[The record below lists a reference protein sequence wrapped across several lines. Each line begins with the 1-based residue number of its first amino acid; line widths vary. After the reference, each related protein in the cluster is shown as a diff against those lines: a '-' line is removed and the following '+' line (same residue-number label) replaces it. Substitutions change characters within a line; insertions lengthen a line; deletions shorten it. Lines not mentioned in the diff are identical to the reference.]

1 MSDRIR
7 VLQLGFRDWS
17 ELYRLPPHIQF
28 TYVDIFEEAPSKPYD
43 IVFID
48 RWLFEE
54 ELEPLW
60 KATKAYCLFL
70 TEEAEAEVTEEVQDY
85 FECKKGKHLDK
96 ADVQDF
102 LLKEVRNY
110 FSGHYG
116 EKYNLNNIAI
126 AQGFDGNVKWD
137 GNHSVIVNGDYGEE
151 FNQIIYW
158 RSNIP
163 LFHGQAIE
171 FWLEYQ
177 KDKSVEI
184 EFSVT
189 QFVRGNLDAIQQKKI
204 YTESDLKDVVVF
216 ECAKAEGTIFV
227 SLQAKGCGELK
238 VIALHDRYSRRGHGY
253 FIPGGERYVT
263 SDREEMFC
271 YFEPGDRKPPL
282 NVYFSGYKMKQ
293 GFEGYNLMR
302 KMGSPFLLIA
312 EPRLEGGSFY
322 MGTEEYEAMIVLAIR
337 KYMDEL
343 NFSGEQ
349 VVMAGVSMGTFGAM
363 YYGCDIKPHAMLV
376 GKPLIS
382 IGNVALN
389 ERLHRPGGFPT
400 SLDVLHTICGDTDE
414 AAIQNLNDKFWN
426 KFDSTD
432 WGKSK
437 FVVSYMIEDD
447 YDSDAYDMLIS
458 HLKSAGAQVYG
469 KGIHGRHNDETGAIV
484 SWFVNQFEKILDE
497 DFGRRI
503 KK

>member
-28 TYVDIFEEAPSKPYD
+28 TYVDVFEEAPSKPYD

-85 FECKKGKHLDK
+85 FECKKGKHLAK

-102 LLKEVRNY
+102 LLSEVRNY
-110 FSGHYG
+110 FPGHYG
-116 EKYNLNNIAI
+116 EKFILNNLSI
-126 AQGFDGNVKWD
+126 AQGFKGNVKWN
-137 GNHSVIVNGDYGEE
+137 GNYSVTVNGDFGEE
-151 FNQIIYW
+151 FSQIIYW
-158 RSNIP
+158 RNNFP
-163 LFHGQAIE
+163 VFAGQAIE
-171 FWLEYQ
+171 LWLEYQ
-177 KDKSVEI
+177 KTPGVEI
-184 EFSVT
+184 ALSVI
-189 QFVRGNLDAIQQKKI
+189 QFVQGSLSEIQQKWMFS
-204 YTESDLKDVVVF
+204 ESELDEIVVLDNQL
-216 ECAKAEGTIFV
+216 GRGPIFI
-227 SLQAKGCGELK
+227 SLLAKGCGELK
-238 VIALHDRYSRRGHGY
+238 VVALHDRYSRRGHGC

-271 YFEPGDRKPPL
+271 YFDPGDRKPPM
-282 NVYFSGYKMKQ
+282 NVYFSGYKTKQ
-293 GFEGYNLMR
+293 GFEGYNLMC

-322 MGTEEYEAMIVLAIR
+322 MGTEEYEAMIESVIR
-337 KYMDEL
+337 KYMAEL
-343 NFSGEQ
+343 GFSGEQ
-349 VVMAGVSMGTFGAM
+349 VIMAGLSMGTFGAM
-363 YYGCDIKPHAMLV
+363 YYGCDIRPHAMLV
-376 GKPLIS
+376 GKPLTS

-414 AAIQNLNDKFWN
+414 AAIQRLNDKFWD
-426 KFDSTD
+426 KFDATD

-447 YDSDAYDMLIS
+447 YDSDAYDTLIS
-458 HLKSAGAQVYG
+458 HLKSGGVQVYG

-484 SWFVNQFEKILDE
+484 SWFANQFEQILEE